1 MFSRLFALSTTHDH
15 KLLCREMATR
25 SHKANI
31 ATLRDLAYENLYR
44 AVELT
49 DACQF
54 DEARDAV
61 EEAAA
66 AYQKIADEDNTAEI
80 EAALNQ

>member
-1 MFSRLFALSTTHDH
+1 MVSRFFSLSTTHDH
-15 KLLCREMATR
+15 ELLCREMATR

-66 AYQKIADEDNTAEI
+66 AYKKIADEDNTAEI